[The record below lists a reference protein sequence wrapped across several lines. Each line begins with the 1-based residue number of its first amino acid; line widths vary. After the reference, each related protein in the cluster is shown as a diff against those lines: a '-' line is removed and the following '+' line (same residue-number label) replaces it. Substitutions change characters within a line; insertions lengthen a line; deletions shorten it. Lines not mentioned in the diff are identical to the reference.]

1 MMKFFY
7 FLCIRAYFFAIRLAA
22 PFNRKA
28 RLMVS
33 GRRDWEKNLR
43 DKVEQ
48 GQKYVWFHAASLGEF
63 EQGRPLIERYKAEGK
78 RIVLTFFSPSGYEV
92 RKNYDKA
99 DIVCYLPFDSKRNAR
114 KFIEIIN
121 PEFAVFVKYEFW
133 YCMIRELANRNLNVY
148 LISGIFRP
156 GQIFFRP
163 WGKFYRK
170 VLTDFAWMFVQD
182 ENSRKLLESAGVK
195 NISVCGD
202 TRIDR
207 VYQISHEYYE
217 NDFLGEFSKS
227 DNVIVC
233 GSTWPPDEKIISQYV
248 NTHSNLKAVIV
259 PHEIHEEHLCAIER
273 LLTKPHVRLSKCA
286 EANATELSYIIVD
299 SIGLLS
305 KMYRYA
311 KLTYVGGGFGVG
323 IHNTLEAV
331 VYGIPVVFG
340 PNYRKFKEAFDLID
354 CGAGFSISSYEGF
367 ADVVER
373 LLSDDAKYSASCA
386 QANAYVEKSVGVSD
400 FIYNKINELQ

>member
-1 MMKFFY
+1 MKFFY
-7 FLCIRAYFFAIRLAA
+7 FLCIRVYFLAVRLAA

-28 RLMVS
+28 KLMVS
-33 GRRDWEKNLR
+33 GRKNWEKNLR
-43 DKVEQ
+43 AKVEP

-63 EQGRPLIERYKAEGK
+63 EQGRPLIERYKREGK
-78 RIVLTFFSPSGYEV
+78 KIVLTFFSPSGYEV

-133 YCMIRELANRNLNVY
+133 YCMIRELARRKINTY
-148 LISGIFRP
+148 LISGIFRSR
-156 GQIFFRP
+156 QIFFRP

-182 ENSRKLLESAGVK
+182 ENSKNLLESAGVK

-207 VYQISHEYYE
+207 VYQISHEEYE
-217 NDFLGEFSKS
+217 NEFLREFSQS
-227 DNVIVC
+227 GNVIVC

-248 NTHSNLKAVIV
+248 NSHDDLKAVIV
-259 PHEIHEEHLCAIER
+259 PHEIHEEHLCAIKKM
-273 LLTKPHVRLSKCA
+273 LGKPFVRLSKCETA
-286 EANATELSYIIVD
+286 DASQLSYIIVD
-299 SIGLLS
+299 SMGMLS
-305 KMYRYA
+305 KMYRYGR
-311 KLTYVGGGFGVG
+311 LSYVGGGFGVG

-331 VYGIPVVFG
+331 VYGIPVIFG
-340 PNYRKFKEAFDLID
+340 PNYRKFKEAFDLIG
-354 CGAGFSISSYEGF
+354 CGAGFSISSYNEF
-367 ADVVER
+367 ENVIET
-373 LLSDDAKYSASCA
+373 LLSDEAKYSESCA